1 MHKGLR
7 NKQNYDAARY
17 LSCLLRVLRHS
28 WSELF
33 NIYTLRSVSRK
44 THTQKTQMDGSPP
57 LPWGRK
63 LQDRRFLGRVELPR
77 KSLICNNEDGAI
89 FSAPIYSHMKDYFHG
104 TLQVV
109 QSVERRS
116 RSPRLQT
123 TCKHSYNK
131 R

>member
-1 MHKGLR
+1 
-7 NKQNYDAARY
+7 
-17 LSCLLRVLRHS
+17 
-28 WSELF
+28 
-33 NIYTLRSVSRK
+33 
-44 THTQKTQMDGSPP
+44 MDRSPP

-77 KSLICNNEDGAI
+77 KSLICNNEDGAM

-131 R
+131 RQISKELLLSKMNIFLENTGLPAEDYVGFLKDLADVQIKCQILTHLLN